1 MTDEQ
6 LVAEAFDFLRQTCT
20 EPLTHVST
28 SYLGAS
34 TWRVIFQVGGRRFGR
49 LKVIV
54 CETES
59 GPTCSLE
66 PASPGVRM

>member
-6 LVAEAFDFLRQTCT
+6 LVAEAWTFLRQTRT
-20 EPLTHVST
+20 EKLTHITT

-34 TWRVIFQVGGRRFGR
+34 TWRVIFQIGGRRFGR

-54 CETES
+54 RETES
-59 GPTCSLE
+59 GPICSLE
-66 PASPGVRM
+66 PTSPGVRM